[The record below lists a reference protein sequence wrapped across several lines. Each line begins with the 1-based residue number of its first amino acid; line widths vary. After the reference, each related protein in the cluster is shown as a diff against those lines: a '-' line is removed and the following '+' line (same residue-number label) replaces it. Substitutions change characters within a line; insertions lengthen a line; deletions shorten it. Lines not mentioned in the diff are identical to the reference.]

1 MTCCVGPRRR
11 VPMVEMSAEAK
22 AIALLSGAERPD
34 TLTSLKLG
42 LDPTLPVITRTYHVN
57 DIIGRGAFGKVML
70 GTHIESDRKYAIK
83 MLETSTLRPGSLKA
97 EVRILKEC
105 RHPNI
110 VSLRDVFATEEY
122 VYLVMEYARGGS
134 LIDVIVKHGQLS
146 ESLAAAATM
155 QVASALAFMHGKG
168 VVHRDIKPENLLLDG
183 EPDSLGGS
191 DFLIKICD
199 FGVSKI
205 CEIDPAAVATAEGVP
220 PDASTSSAIAITAD
234 DRELVMKTRVGT
246 HWYASPELL
255 TEAATYDQSID
266 IWGLGLVLY
275 ILVSGK
281 HPFEGSDMF
290 GNITRAVLRFE
301 EPAWAAISASALD
314 LVRALLRAD
323 PKRRISASAVLRHEW
338 MTEGM
343 KVRTLGLDPLI
354 TSGMDFLACCDVSA
368 PDRDPLHTE

>member
-1 MTCCVGPRRR
+1 
-11 VPMVEMSAEAK
+11 MVDMSAEAK

-34 TLTSLKLG
+34 ALTSLKLG
-42 LDPTLPVITRTYHVN
+42 LDPALPVITATYRIN
-57 DIIGRGAFGKVML
+57 DIIGRGAFGEVVL

-97 EVRILKEC
+97 EVRILKEL

-155 QVASALAFMHGKG
+155 QIASALTFMHGKG

-183 EPDSLGGS
+183 EPDSLGGFD
-191 DFLIKICD
+191 DFLVKVCD

-205 CEIDPAAVATAEGVP
+205 CEVDPAAVASAEGAP
-220 PDASTSSAIAITAD
+220 PDASSTSSAIAITAEE
-234 DRELVMKTRVGT
+234 RELVMKSRVGT

-281 HPFEGSDMF
+281 HSPASSVLSPPPPSSSSYSLSLSA
-290 GNITRAVLRFE
+290 AVTDCY
-301 EPAWAAISASALD
+301 SN
-314 LVRALLRAD
+314 
-323 PKRRISASAVLRHEW
+323 
-338 MTEGM
+338 
-343 KVRTLGLDPLI
+343 
-354 TSGMDFLACCDVSA
+354 
-368 PDRDPLHTE
+368 